1 MCSLFSDIYTD
12 LFNFE
17 NMSINVRKYCI
28 DTCDVMY
35 NMFIYLLPPIVLD
48 NLFASKEIHVLTLMK
63 TENILNI
70 DV

>member
-1 MCSLFSDIYTD
+1 
-12 LFNFE
+12 
-17 NMSINVRKYCI
+17 MSINVRKYCI

-48 NLFASKEIHVLTLMK
+48 NLFASREIHVLTLMK